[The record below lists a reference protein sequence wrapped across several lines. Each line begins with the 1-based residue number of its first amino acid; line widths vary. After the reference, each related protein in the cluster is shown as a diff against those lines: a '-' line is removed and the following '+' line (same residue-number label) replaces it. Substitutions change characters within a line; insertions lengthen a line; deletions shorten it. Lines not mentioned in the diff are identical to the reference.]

1 MERLRSTLTKK
12 HHNAIVLTALD
23 DICWLLNI
31 RGDDVQ
37 YNPVVYSYVFVTM
50 DAVHLFIHKGREVH
64 AEGINLIVHDYD
76 SFLPF
81 LEEATHDASIALCY
95 DENEVS
101 YAVKKATLPLKP
113 ECVFK
118 SENQPSRNV

>member
-12 HHNAIVLTALD
+12 HRNAIVLTALD

-37 YNPVVYSYVFVTM
+37 YNPVVYGYVFVTM
-50 DAVHLFIHKGREVH
+50 DAVHLFIHKGRDVH

-81 LEEATHDASIALCY
+81 LEEATHDRPVLRRERGELRREEGDSSSQARVRLQVR
-95 DENEVS
+95 EPTVS
-101 YAVKKATLPLKP
+101 
-113 ECVFK
+113 
-118 SENQPSRNV
+118 